1 MILFKL
7 QVDSVVVPPDVDCF
21 RLQAKR
27 RGVQQALCLVFPYR
41 MRVRYIP
48 VWIMDRP
55 YVIQLSNKLSWFS
68 DACLQ
73 PLSDNQEGPKQ
84 YVNVKI
90 PQELVEEIE
99 RLIKKKKLGYRSR
112 AEFVIEACRERI
124 LRIREAP

>member
-1 MILFKL
+1 
-7 QVDSVVVPPDVDCF
+7 
-21 RLQAKR
+21 
-27 RGVQQALCLVFPYR
+27 
-41 MRVRYIP
+41 
-48 VWIMDRP
+48 
-55 YVIQLSNKLSWFS
+55 
-68 DACLQ
+68 
-73 PLSDNQEGPKQ
+73 LSDNQEGPKQ